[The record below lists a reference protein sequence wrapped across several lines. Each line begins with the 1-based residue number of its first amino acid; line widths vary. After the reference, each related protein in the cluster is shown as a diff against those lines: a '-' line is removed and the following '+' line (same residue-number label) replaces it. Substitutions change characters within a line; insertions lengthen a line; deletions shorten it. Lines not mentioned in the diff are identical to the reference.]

1 MASMKSII
9 GFLKDIFDFARQPL
23 DGRDVE
29 VERCQAIEEG
39 TTARTPGLGE
49 HPYLIYRAS
58 SANREI
64 RVNTLYDATD
74 NGFVTHIGNYGGY
87 DARLCAT
94 EDEYR
99 NMDPMQVD
107 YAAYNAYMTGAR

>member
-1 MASMKSII
+1 MAMMKSII
-9 GFLKDIFDFARQPL
+9 GFWKVIFDFARQPL
-23 DGRDVE
+23 NGRDVE
-29 VERCQAIEEG
+29 IERCQAIEEG

-49 HPYLIYRAS
+49 YPYLIYRAS
-58 SANREI
+58 GATREI
-64 RVNTLYDATD
+64 RVNSLYDATD
-74 NGFVTHIGNYGGY
+74 NGFAIHIGNDGGY